1 MQGQHAEQRAVQPIH
16 SETVYR
22 RVWRFDWTRSRSLSA
37 AAALCLGLALASV
50 GNAGDRGAD
59 GHFEKRTSSHFILF
73 QDVDI
78 DRSSGFHGS
87 RRFEQQVLEVLER
100 AYVQLDR
107 FLGLRPER
115 PITVV
120 IYDPGIFDAT
130 YAGLFRFPAA
140 GFYGDTIHIRGDTVI
155 TDSLARVLHH
165 ELVHAALDAAVP
177 SLVIP
182 SWFNEGLS
190 EWFEARITG
199 KRRLEGYQQE
209 FLLRASSAGAL
220 FSLADLS
227 TPNLGHLQ
235 PDAARLAYLQSY
247 AFFEYLARSH
257 GEKKLRQLL
266 DDYLRS
272 LHLER
277 AIRRTFRA
285 DLATLEERY
294 ARELSGRAR

>member
-1 MQGQHAEQRAVQPIH
+1 MDEEPEPVMQ
-16 SETVYR
+16 R
-22 RVWRFDWTRSRSLSA
+22 RYVERRGAL
-37 AAALCLGLALASV
+37 AALCLSLAFAWP
-50 GNAGDRGAD
+50 GHAGDRGAD

-78 DRSSGFHGS
+78 DRSSGFRGS
-87 RRFEQQVLEVLER
+87 RRFEQQVLAILEQ
-100 AYVQLDR
+100 AYVQLDH

-130 YAGLFRFPAA
+130 YSGLFRFPAA
-140 GFYGDTIHIRGDTVI
+140 GFYGDTIHIRGSTVI
-155 TDSLARVLHH
+155 TDQLVGVLHH
-165 ELVHAALDAAVP
+165 ELVHAALDAAAP

-190 EWFEARITG
+190 EWFEARATG
-199 KRRLEGYQQE
+199 KRRLNEHQRA
-209 FLLRASSAGAL
+209 LLSRASSAGAL

-227 TPNLGHLQ
+227 TPSLAHLP
-235 PDAARLAYLQSY
+235 PDAAGLAYLQSY
-247 AFFEYLARSH
+247 GFFEYLARSH
-257 GEKKLRQLL
+257 GEKKLVELV

-272 LHLER
+272 LQLER

-285 DLATLEERY
+285 DLARLEQRY
-294 ARELSGRAR
+294 AEDLSGASR